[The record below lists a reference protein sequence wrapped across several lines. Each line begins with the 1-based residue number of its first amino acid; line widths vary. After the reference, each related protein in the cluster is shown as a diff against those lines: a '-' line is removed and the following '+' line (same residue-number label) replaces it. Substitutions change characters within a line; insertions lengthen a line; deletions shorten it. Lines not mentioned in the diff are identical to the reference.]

1 VTTKSKDLLPEKR
14 ILHIIML
21 IRGQKVI
28 LDSNL
33 AALHNDDKMGL
44 RYKPMSFTEQG
55 VAMLSGVLRSKRA
68 IQVNIQIMRA
78 VTQLRQML
86 ATHKCLKR
94 KIEDMEE
101 KYDEQFRIVFEAIKQ
116 LIETEGKTKRKI
128 GF

>member
-1 VTTKSKDLLPEKR
+1 MTTKSKDLLPEKR